1 MERPIVHAM
10 QLQSKMTVYAAIAAM
25 LALMGGVVYYSSLD
39 NPFLE
44 QAQISLQSVE
54 VRDINPIQNK
64 ATLEVAFLVENPS
77 ERTFTVPLITYELYG
92 DGRPIGAGQYS
103 TEDIAMPG
111 RAAFYGGAAIPL
123 KSLMTIS
130 GAETGAGIYGDVTGD
145 RILQYEATG
154 MIMVESAWAIV
165 EIDFESSIP

>member
-1 MERPIVHAM
+1 M

-25 LALMGGVVYYSSLD
+25 LALMGFVVYWSSLD

-54 VRDINPIQNK
+54 VRNVNPIQNQ
-64 ATLEVAFLVENPS
+64 ANLEVVFLVENPS
-77 ERTFTVPLITYELYG
+77 EKTFTVPLITYELYG
-92 DGRPIGAGQYS
+92 DGRLIGAGQYS

-123 KSLMTIS
+123 KSMMTIS
-130 GAETGAGIYGDVTGD
+130 GAETGTGIYADVTEN
-145 RILQYEATG
+145 RIGQYEANG
-154 MIMVESAWAIV
+154 MITVESAWAIV